1 MLLCYLLGRSTNTI
15 ESNTKALFDA
25 STEEVL
31 ETNAKETKYIQ
42 WQYQQMHTSILKL
55 VYIHND
61 LLHVSAKHK
70 AIFREVKYKGS
81 IH

>member
-61 LLHVSAKHK
+61 LLHVSDGYIKETCRRSLC
-70 AIFREVKYKGS
+70 I
-81 IH
+81 